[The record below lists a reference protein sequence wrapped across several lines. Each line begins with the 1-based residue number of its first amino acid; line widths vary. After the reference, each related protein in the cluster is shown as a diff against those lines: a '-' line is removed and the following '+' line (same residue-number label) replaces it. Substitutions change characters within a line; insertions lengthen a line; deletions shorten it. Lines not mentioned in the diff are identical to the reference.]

1 MFEVFLIEKILI
13 LFLPVNECE
22 LNIMEISCLS
32 NSPLVYNTVTI
43 QLPFKIPTKDY
54 IHTI

>member
-1 MFEVFLIEKILI
+1 MFEFFLIEKILI